1 MFWFENNTI
10 FPMGYGVLGRCCII
24 VSSLQ
29 TCENAYAQKQKAQR
43 KNEETPPPP
52 VLGGPMRTWKLFWF
66 ENNTTFP
73 MGYGV
78 LGRCCIIVSSLETC
92 EEAYAQKQKAQRKNE
107 KTPPP
112 PVLGGPMRTWEHLNQ
127 YCSRM
132 PARLFDRRIEKPSA
146 CNTFGCRVA
155 LSPRSACSQNAEEK
169 YSKQ

>member
-1 MFWFENNTI
+1 
-10 FPMGYGVLGRCCII
+10 
-24 VSSLQ
+24 
-29 TCENAYAQKQKAQR
+29 
-43 KNEETPPPP
+43 
-52 VLGGPMRTWKLFWF
+52 
-66 ENNTTFP
+66 

-92 EEAYAQKQKAQRKNE
+92 ENAYAQKQKAQRKNE

-112 PVLGGPMRTWEHLNQ
+112 PVLGGPMRTLEHFNQ

-132 PARLFDRRIEKPSA
+132 PARLFDRRIEKPGA